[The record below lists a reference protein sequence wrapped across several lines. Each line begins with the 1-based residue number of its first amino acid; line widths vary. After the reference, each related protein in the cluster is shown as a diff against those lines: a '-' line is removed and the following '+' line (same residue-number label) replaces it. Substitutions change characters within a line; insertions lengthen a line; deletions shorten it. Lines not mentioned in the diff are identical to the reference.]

1 MGVTR
6 VAAGLTRVAGM
17 RVAGLLAGGV
27 SLFAAASGALAA
39 EPQPW
44 QMNFQP
50 AATPVMRDI
59 EDFHTVLLWIIS
71 LISLFVLGLLIYV
84 MLRFNH
90 RKNPTPSRTTH
101 NTLVEVAWTIVPILI
116 LVGISIY
123 SFKLLYFE
131 GDIPQ
136 AGMTIKATGHQ
147 WYWTF
152 EYPDSG
158 DFSFDANLV
167 QQADLKPGQLRLLTT
182 DNPLVVPAGVIVR
195 VQTTS
200 TDVIHSF
207 AVPSFGIKVDAVP
220 GRLNET
226 WFKVDEPG
234 IYYGQCSELCGNG
247 HGFMPIMVQALSKAD
262 YDTWLAQA
270 KTKFAN
276 VDGTATKQVAGADG
290 TPATTEVAKASGTAA
305 TQLALAPAN

>member
-1 MGVTR
+1 MGLTRIAAGLGR
-6 VAAGLTRVAGM
+6 VAAGTALAL
-17 RVAGLLAGGV
+17 AGLAAGQ
-27 SLFAAASGALAA
+27 AMAA
-39 EPQPW
+39 EPKPW
-44 QMNFQP
+44 QLNFQP

-59 EDFHTVLLWIIS
+59 EDFHTALLWIIT

-84 MLRFNH
+84 MVRFNQG
-90 RKNPTPSRTTH
+90 KNPTPSRTTH
-101 NTLVEVAWTIVPILI
+101 NTLVEVAWTIVPVLI

-131 GDIPQ
+131 GDIPK
-136 AGMTIKATGHQ
+136 ADMTIKAVGHQ

-167 QQADLKPGQLRLLTT
+167 ADKDLKPGQLRLLTT
-182 DNPLVVPAGVIVR
+182 DNPLVVPAGAIVR

-207 AVPSFGIKVDAVP
+207 AVPSFGVKEDAVP

-226 WFKVDEPG
+226 WFKVDAPG
-234 IYYGQCSELCGNG
+234 LYYGQCSELCGNG

-262 YDTWLAQA
+262 YDAWLAGA
-270 KTKFAN
+270 KKKFAKA
-276 VDGTATKQVAGADG
+276 DGAASTQVAAV
-290 TPATTEVAKASGTAA
+290 PS
-305 TQLALAPAN
+305 N

>member
-1 MGVTR
+1 MGLTR
-6 VAAGLTRVAGM
+6 IAAGLGRVAKGTALAL
-17 RVAGLLAGGV
+17 AGLAAGQAV
-27 SLFAAASGALAA
+27 AA
-39 EPQPW
+39 EPKPW
-44 QMNFQP
+44 QLNFQP

-59 EDFHTVLLWIIS
+59 EDFHTALLWVIT

-84 MLRFNH
+84 MVRFNQG
-90 RKNPTPSRTTH
+90 KNPNPSRTTH
-101 NTLVEVAWTIVPILI
+101 NTLVEVAWTIVPVLI

-131 GDIPQ
+131 GDIPK
-136 AGMTIKATGHQ
+136 ADMTIKAVGHQ

-167 QQADLKPGQLRLLTT
+167 ADKDLKPGQLRLLTT
-182 DNPLVVPAGVIVR
+182 DNPLVVPAGAIVR

-207 AVPSFGIKVDAVP
+207 AVPSFGVKEDAVP

-226 WFKVDEPG
+226 WFKVDAPG
-234 IYYGQCSELCGNG
+234 VYYGQCSELCGNG

-262 YDTWLAQA
+262 YDAWLAGA
-270 KTKFAN
+270 KKKFAKA
-276 VDGTATKQVAGADG
+276 DGAASTQVAAV
-290 TPATTEVAKASGTAA
+290 PS
-305 TQLALAPAN
+305 N

>member
-1 MGVTR
+1 
-6 VAAGLTRVAGM
+6 
-17 RVAGLLAGGV
+17 
-27 SLFAAASGALAA
+27 
-39 EPQPW
+39 
-44 QMNFQP
+44 
-50 AATPVMRDI
+50 MRDI
-59 EDFHTVLLWIIS
+59 ENFHTALLWVIS

-131 GDIPQ
+131 GDIPK

-182 DNPLVVPAGVIVR
+182 DNPLVVPAGVVVR

-207 AVPSFGIKVDAVP
+207 AVPSFGVKEDAVP

-226 WFKVDEPG
+226 WFEVDEPG
-234 IYYGQCSELCGNG
+234 VYYGQCSELCGNG

-262 YDTWLAQA
+262 YDAWVAQA
-270 KTKFAN
+270 KTKFAK
-276 VDGTATKQVAGADG
+276 VDG
-290 TPATTEVAKASGTAA
+290 TPAT
-305 TQLALAPAN
+305 QLAAVPAN